1 MFQRTYYQMRCG
13 KGILSSGGVNA
24 LQRTHWRRGLDTVFP
39 PSTVVLLTMCKSI
52 AEDFAISTKRVEMP
66 VFLNTSEM
74 FESSFAMTPRSRG
87 QPYPSEWDGCKKWVV
102 PIFILEAI
110 SLKLH

>member
-1 MFQRTYYQMRCG
+1 
-13 KGILSSGGVNA
+13 
-24 LQRTHWRRGLDTVFP
+24 
-39 PSTVVLLTMCKSI
+39 MCKSI

-74 FESSFAMTPRSRG
+74 FESSFAMTPRSLG